1 MYECR
6 ETRQKWHRAAV
17 ATYYRIRAL
26 SLSRF
31 FLFPQSICSFFLFF
45 FFHLIFFFRTFPVC
59 SKDDKW
65 EEEET
70 HTHTHTYKSVGNT
83 TYSSKKRNDRIATD
97 QMHTRILIRIQEK
110 KTIRFNTYVTVYW
123 HEAKIEK
130 KTIVL

>member
-1 MYECR
+1 M
-6 ETRQKWHRAAV
+6 
-17 ATYYRIRAL
+17 
-26 SLSRF
+26 F
-31 FLFPQSICSFFLFF
+31 FLFLFL
-45 FFHLIFFFRTFPVC
+45 FHLIFFFRTFPVC